1 MRCAVAH
8 KANWAKPRGSGGGP
22 WGFNL
27 FGSHSPPL
35 AARLAR
41 VSEPDVW
48 LTAGR
53 ERLTVSSPN
62 TPPLGAGIL
71 YNARAHHA
79 SPFRCGRGR
88 PQFHGASA
96 RPARPARKITLGFS
110 VPKLL

>member
-22 WGFNL
+22 WGLNL

-48 LTAGR
+48 LTTTR

-71 YNARAHHA
+71 YCPICHKKMKNERGLKIHM
-79 SPFRCGRGR
+79 GREH
-88 PQFHGASA
+88 PEHKEEKAE
-96 RPARPARKITLGFS
+96 T
-110 VPKLL
+110 